1 MSAVPDSLP
10 CREDEFAEVLS
21 FTESK
26 LSEGTGGCM
35 YISGVPGT
43 GKTATV
49 MEVVR
54 TLKEH
59 ADEGELPQFD
69 FIDINGEYFVD
80 FQARLLQL
88 RFPCFHGLLCLKCLF
103 LCKWLHEF
111 RPLATYSLMIS
122 HFCHPKKTV
131 VVLLKLPP

>member
-1 MSAVPDSLP
+1 MRAHKMIPHFQARLHVSAVPDSLP

-54 TLKEH
+54 KLREH

-69 FIDINGEYFVD
+69 FIDINGEED
-80 FQARLLQL
+80 LL
-88 RFPCFHGLLCLKCLF
+88 
-103 LCKWLHEF
+103 
-111 RPLATYSLMIS
+111 TVSL
-122 HFCHPKKTV
+122 
-131 VVLLKLPP
+131 